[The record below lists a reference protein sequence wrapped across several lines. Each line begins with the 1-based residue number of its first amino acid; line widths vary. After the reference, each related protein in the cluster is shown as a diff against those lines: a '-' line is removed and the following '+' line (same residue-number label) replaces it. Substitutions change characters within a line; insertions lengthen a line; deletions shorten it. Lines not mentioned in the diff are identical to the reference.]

1 MESVQVEGWDSN
13 EIRTRRDLGG
23 RAERPAADVGDG
35 AGCGSYLRFPCGG
48 IAALLRQ
55 QGETQLLQ
63 GFEALSEALFWLNDA
78 LEQSICTLL
87 GDAASPR
94 A

>member
-1 MESVQVEGWDSN
+1 MKSVPDATSEDVLS
-13 EIRTRRDLGG
+13 DL
-23 RAERPAADVGDG
+23 
-35 AGCGSYLRFPCGG
+35 LRMWAMVQGEVRICEFPCGG